1 MVKHIIQQTLL
12 FFYPLMRRYMSFSVF
27 AYLSVGAANTI
38 LNIGLFAICFRLFNH
53 PDVLL
58 KFGFNFENIALE
70 LATIISFGI
79 TLCTGFWMSKNF
91 AFTECRDMKHEQT
104 KQFGKYALV
113 SFQGQLS
120 DYFITKALII
130 LLFIEPILAY
140 FISTIIM
147 LVINYFLQKYFTF
160 RASTP
165 RISPKNKLE
174 I

>member
-1 MVKHIIQQTLL
+1 MIKHIIQQTLL
-12 FFYPLMRRYMSFSVF
+12 FFFPLMRKFMPFSVF

-53 PDVLL
+53 PDLLL
-58 KFGFNFENIALE
+58 KFGFNFENIGLE
-70 LATIISFGI
+70 LATIISFSI

-91 AFTECRDMKHEQT
+91 AFTESSDMKYEQT

-120 DYFITKALII
+120 DYFITKALIV
-130 LLFIEPILAY
+130 LLFIEPILSY